1 MARSIVVHPNRA
13 STFTYDAWARL
24 ARAEMLVSEYIR
36 GGSWSRDEIVTM
48 VSNDTGLPEGT
59 IQWMLV

>member
-1 MARSIVVHPNRA
+1 MARSIVIRPNRA
-13 STFTYDAWARL
+13 SAFTYDAWSKL
-24 ARAEMLVSEYIR
+24 ARAELLVSEYIR

-48 VSNDTGLPEGT
+48 VASDTGLPEGA